1 MIGFFLL
8 TGCCRTAEK
17 NPRFYDAGVS
27 KELAEHRKAEIK
39 NLKYELSFSIPRQK
53 GTPIDGD
60 ITLRFDLAAAQ
71 EVLIDFREERGKLK
85 KSLPMENR

>member
-8 TGCCRTAEK
+8 TECCRTAEK

-27 KELAEHRKAEIK
+27 KELADHRKAEIK

-53 GTPIDGD
+53 KHLLTVISPCAS
-60 ITLRFDLAAAQ
+60 TLLPLR
-71 EVLIDFREERGKLK
+71 
-85 KSLPMENR
+85 KS